1 MCILPQ
7 VCLYHTK
14 MKIQLGELP
23 ILVKE
28 KYKIVNGIYND
39 LLRQKYG
46 EKIGN
51 IGGQAGVRGRWS

>member
-1 MCILPQ
+1 
-7 VCLYHTK
+7 